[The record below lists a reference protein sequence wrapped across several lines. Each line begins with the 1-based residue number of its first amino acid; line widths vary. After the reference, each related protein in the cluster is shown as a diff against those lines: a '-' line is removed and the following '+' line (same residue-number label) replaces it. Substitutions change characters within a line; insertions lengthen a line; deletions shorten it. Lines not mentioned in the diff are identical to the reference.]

1 MHNICRRHGRR
12 SPGEEVKWLVAY
24 LVAWLV
30 AGGWRLEAGGWRHW
44 CNQSCVGER
53 EKVEEKKL
61 RKIGIGGR
69 KWFFCRL

>member
-1 MHNICRRHGRR
+1 MPQAWKALTWRG
-12 SPGEEVKWLVAY
+12 GEVV
-24 LVAWLV
+24 
-30 AGGWRLEAGGWRHW
+30 GGLSSSLAGGWRHW